1 MTIDDAVA
9 NVREIIGSE
18 WPKMMP
24 LPEGAVVALCEAL
37 WIGGKRPNHKALSL
51 YFPGIS
57 TRPFVAGMAA
67 WRRQRGFKSKAR
79 YPVIGTLADL
89 IPHVAPEVASAP
101 MTCFDPNNDGRWPI
115 PTAKVICYIR
125 AIENPSLRNTV
136 ALFAGLKDSSRYQ
149 FYIKLVSYVSPMRV
163 AMKDLQ
169 LDDITKIDPDDM
181 FRRLREERVTSGLTE
196 YQRVTLCSSWNTIRH
211 CFDDYAER
219 LPAVQREAMEKFFL
233 RRVLDQRKISM
244 TGEWS
249 AWNQQRKAK
258 VKAKTDTVH
267 SRFHQLR
274 HLAKSRLNQVKRM
287 HTACQQA
294 VATVQANQIPLP
306 YHFSYEETAPLESG
320 RALRQRVHMTLWDAT
335 SRWDRLM
342 QLGYSST
349 IKSRFRRRL
358 SGEFSS
364 EKNCFHVEHRRTE
377 TLETGVTPA
386 EPWFLE
392 LCDNYLFSDISD
404 TDLIRKRVEFY
415 QRWGYDN
422 SDHWYMPQRIVGWSY
437 HLAEW
442 AWMREKGGHLLFS
455 IEGLLIAAI
464 FAHLAI
470 RIQTITGARLGEIQQ
485 IAQNPDCIKQLLNV
499 GPKGTARWLLR
510 MVPKGST
517 ERQNY
522 FIDERTKDDLMEVIS
537 FLREHTQAK
546 KIPIVAPEYN
556 KTLPDRYVFQW
567 AGKVLDQCTLNSVIR
582 FLLHGAIVRASD
594 GQGIH
599 LTSHI
604 LRHAFATE
612 MAGMKVPVDVIAAI
626 LHQRD
631 TTVTKYYSQPTRT
644 QVMEAA
650 EMVFVDRIDVAA
662 EALRS
667 PTEIGRMLTE
677 AEGKVGALTEVIGGT
692 CVVANLCPAKFAC
705 IGCAGNAPDPD
716 KRYQIEQKLAWAKE
730 HALWSTREK
739 LFPEER
745 RLNQLVQDC
754 ELMLEE
760 MSLIEQARGDSLQEV
775 QIETSE
781 SGAA

>member
-1 MTIDDAVA
+1 
-9 NVREIIGSE
+9 
-18 WPKMMP
+18 
-24 LPEGAVVALCEAL
+24 
-37 WIGGKRPNHKALSL
+37 
-51 YFPGIS
+51 
-57 TRPFVAGMAA
+57 
-67 WRRQRGFKSKAR
+67 
-79 YPVIGTLADL
+79 
-89 IPHVAPEVASAP
+89 
-101 MTCFDPNNDGRWPI
+101 
-115 PTAKVICYIR
+115 
-125 AIENPSLRNTV
+125 
-136 ALFAGLKDSSRYQ
+136 
-149 FYIKLVSYVSPMRV
+149 
-163 AMKDLQ
+163 
-169 LDDITKIDPDDM
+169 M

-196 YQRVTLCSSWNTIRH
+196 YQRVALSGFWNSVRH
-211 CFDDYAER
+211 SFDEYAER
-219 LPAVQREAMEKFFL
+219 LSDTQREGMERFFL
-233 RRVLDQRKISM
+233 KRIVDQRKISM

-249 AWNQQRKAK
+249 AWNRQRKAK

-274 HLAKSRLNQVKRM
+274 HLARSRLNQIKRM
-287 HTACQQA
+287 HSACQQA
-294 VATVQANQIPLP
+294 AATVQAQRLSFP
-306 YHFSYEETAPLESG
+306 YRFSYEETAPLEGG
-320 RALRQRVHMTLWDAT
+320 RLLRQRVHMTLWDAT
-335 SRWDRLM
+335 SRWDRLIE
-342 QLGYSST
+342 LGYSST
-349 IKSRFRRRL
+349 IKPRLRRRL

-364 EKNCFHVEHRRTE
+364 ENNCLQVEHRRTE
-377 TLETGVTPA
+377 LLESEVTPA

-392 LCDNYLFSDISD
+392 LCENYVFSDVNG
-404 TDLIRKRVEFY
+404 TDLMRKRIEFY

-455 IEGLLIAAI
+455 AEGLLIAAM

-470 RIQTITGARLGEIQQ
+470 RIQPITGARLGEIQQ
-485 IAQNPDCIKQLLNV
+485 IAQNPDCIKQLVNV
-499 GPKGTARWLLR
+499 SPKGTARWLLR
-510 MVPKGST
+510 MVPKGAA

-537 FLREHTQAK
+537 FLRNHTQAK
-546 KIPIVAPEYN
+546 KIPSVAPQYN
-556 KTLPDRYVFQW
+556 KTPPDRYVFQW
-567 AGKVLDQCTLNSVIR
+567 GGRLLNQCTLNSVIR
-582 FLLHGAIVRASD
+582 FLLHGAVVRTSD
-594 GQGIH
+594 GQGVH

-612 MAGMKVPVDVIAAI
+612 MAGMNVSVDVIAAM

-631 TTVTKYYSQPTRT
+631 TSVTKYYSQPTQT

-667 PTEIGRMLTE
+667 PAEIGRMLAE

-716 KRYQIEQKLAWAKE
+716 KRYQIEQKMAWARE
-730 HALWSTREK
+730 HSLWSTREK

-754 ELMLEE
+754 QLMLEE
-760 MSLIEQARGDSLQEV
+760 MSLIEQAQQDSLQTV

-781 SGAA
+781 SGVA